1 MSAGAPGPAAIL
13 YRTGIPLV
21 QFVCMGAVY
30 AMDYGGRVLS
40 GRLDGSPG
48 LDDRLFPDRQLDL
61 AAVVVAKL
69 ILYGFWLLCGLG
81 LAIVPSMT
89 RKHTNDDDSENAS
102 IASMVSDLEFGAT
115 DEKGRNK
122 SKKTRTASTAG
133 TTCTSLMS
141 VRYPN
146 RSEEDKER
154 CDTDGFGE

>member
-1 MSAGAPGPAAIL
+1 
-13 YRTGIPLV
+13 
-21 QFVCMGAVY
+21 
-30 AMDYGGRVLS
+30 MDYGGRVLS

-61 AAVVVAKL
+61 AAVVVAQL

-122 SKKTRTASTAG
+122 SKKWDQQDTNCEHCGYHLQLTDEREVSQ
-133 TTCTSLMS
+133 SL
-141 VRYPN
+141 
-146 RSEEDKER
+146 
-154 CDTDGFGE
+154 